1 MKGTSSSSSSSDCIL
16 LENKET
22 EETGIPVCGGNLST
36 PVIDTTNY
44 IGEIHYQIGSR
55 QYIENAD

>member
-1 MKGTSSSSSSSDCIL
+1 MKGTRSSSDCIL

-22 EETGIPVCGGNLST
+22 EETGILVCGGNLST

-55 QYIENAD
+55 LYIENAD

>member
-1 MKGTSSSSSSSDCIL
+1 MKSRSSSDYVL
-16 LENKET
+16 LEDKVT
-22 EETGIPVCGGNLST
+22 EGIGVPVCGKNLST

-44 IGEIHYQIGSR
+44 ISEIHYQIGNK